1 MRARPCAQV
10 RSRGARGPRVRGSS
24 SARQGR
30 PLVCAR
36 AAGPRTMNVKI
47 ACRIARRRQRAPR
60 ALSLVAE
67 HRPGDAAPCPPQP
80 RAVPGGRAIRDS
92 GRRRAALPWC
102 PRRARGSRFTRRT
115 ATGPLAPVGPRF
127 ERRALAGLPAGLAE
141 ARQRQKRRGH
151 TLVLLVQR
159 VLLGRDALSEG
170 RGALEEQRQQHGRKE
185 RPIRPRLP
193 PVGTERRSAEHEE
206 APPHAL
212 LSEEVG
218 VARVPEEPARVE
230 AALVVAIRDALRTLG
245 PATVLV
251 GRAVVRAAVRS
262 GSTCAREG
270 RQGSAR
276 VGGARAPGA
285 EAPLPARRRTLASW

>member
-47 ACRIARRRQRAPR
+47 ACRIARRRQRA
-60 ALSLVAE
+60 
-67 HRPGDAAPCPPQP
+67 
-80 RAVPGGRAIRDS
+80 PGGRAIRDS